1 MPARGPPPAHWAA
14 LDDPHRVASLRAAGA
29 REQAAALAVRLP
41 AVGMFGLFLEQEG
54 RADQFRFGREPD
66 GTPAA
71 LWDWE
76 TWTITGP
83 SAAEEQKNASAASA
97 GCPLG
102 DRPPDTR
109 ERRPA
114 VCTTCENTG
123 PM

>member
-1 MPARGPPPAHWAA
+1 M
-14 LDDPHRVASLRAAGA
+14 ASLRAAGA

-76 TWTITGP
+76 TWTYHWPLSRGG
-83 SAAEEQKNASAASA
+83 AEERECSVRGVSVRGPPTGHEGAPPRSLHDLREHGADVAEERKL
-97 GCPLG
+97 PLG
-102 DRPPDTR
+102 IS
-109 ERRPA
+109 
-114 VCTTCENTG
+114 
-123 PM
+123 